1 VYTDFFDELGPS
13 REVTLPGFAPGTD
26 LERFREK
33 ARMYPSV
40 RMCQLS
46 RRCILWKRVE
56 GIGA

>member
-1 VYTDFFDELGPS
+1 VYTDFLDELGPS

-46 RRCILWKRVE
+46 RRCIL
-56 GIGA
+56 